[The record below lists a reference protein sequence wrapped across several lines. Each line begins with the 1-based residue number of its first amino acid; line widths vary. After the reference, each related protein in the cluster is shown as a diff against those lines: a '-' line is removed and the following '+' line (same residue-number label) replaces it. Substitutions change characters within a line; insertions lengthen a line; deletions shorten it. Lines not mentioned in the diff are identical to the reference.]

1 MSDVSMDKKLKGK
14 DLITIGIFSAIYF
27 VINFIFMLMGGIHPV
42 LWMLMPGFI
51 AVFAGIPFM
60 LMVAKVQKPGAVFL
74 MGLITALIY
83 FATGQFTL
91 VILVA
96 MASTCILSEIVR
108 GITKYN
114 SFKGN
119 SIAYVIYSLGMV
131 GSPLPIWLF
140 KKDFLA
146 QIAEQGMPL
155 DYVSA
160 VEALSSNAMLIVLIV
175 APIIG
180 GIIGAFIAKGLFQKH
195 FVKAGIVIMSSL
207 SRNHTLKIDPRTELL
222 LLVMA
227 NVVAFT
233 QHSVWVEITWV
244 VLLLL
249 LIIVCGCKKAAGKLA
264 VAFGI
269 FLFLQYYVFP
279 NGPKMIA
286 SSFTI
291 IVSYARKIFPC
302 LLLEH

>member
-74 MGLITALIY
+74 MGLITAVIY

-195 FVKAGIVIMSSL
+195 FVKAGIV
-207 SRNHTLKIDPRTELL
+207 
-222 LLVMA
+222 
-227 NVVAFT
+227 
-233 QHSVWVEITWV
+233 
-244 VLLLL
+244 
-249 LIIVCGCKKAAGKLA
+249 
-264 VAFGI
+264 
-269 FLFLQYYVFP
+269 
-279 NGPKMIA
+279 
-286 SSFTI
+286 
-291 IVSYARKIFPC
+291 
-302 LLLEH
+302 

>member
-155 DYVSA
+155 DVSA

-195 FVKAGIVIMSSL
+195 FVKAGIV
-207 SRNHTLKIDPRTELL
+207 
-222 LLVMA
+222 
-227 NVVAFT
+227 
-233 QHSVWVEITWV
+233 
-244 VLLLL
+244 
-249 LIIVCGCKKAAGKLA
+249 
-264 VAFGI
+264 
-269 FLFLQYYVFP
+269 
-279 NGPKMIA
+279 
-286 SSFTI
+286 
-291 IVSYARKIFPC
+291 
-302 LLLEH
+302 